1 LPTAETLVTGHA
13 SVALF
18 AILGAIFPDLFG
30 AAEKAFFVFKGF
42 DLSCKALQRKGYSD
56 F

>member
-1 LPTAETLVTGHA
+1 
-13 SVALF
+13 LF

-42 DLSCKALQRKGYSD
+42 DLA
-56 F
+56 

>member
-1 LPTAETLVTGHA
+1 MDAGT
-13 SVALF
+13 F

-42 DLSCKALQRKGYSD
+42 DLL
-56 F
+56 